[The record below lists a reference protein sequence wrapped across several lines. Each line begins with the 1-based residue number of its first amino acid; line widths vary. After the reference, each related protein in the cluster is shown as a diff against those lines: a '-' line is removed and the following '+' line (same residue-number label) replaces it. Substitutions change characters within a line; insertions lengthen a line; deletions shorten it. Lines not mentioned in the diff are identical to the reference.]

1 MAEII
6 PTGTAMTIDKNI
18 AAMVSSIV
26 AGNAPIIK
34 ENAEV

>member
-6 PTGTAMTIDKNI
+6 PIGSAITIDKII
-18 AAMVSSIV
+18 AAIVSSIV